1 MLCTNCGQLSADSS
15 RCEHCQAPLPDRQQT
30 PPYQNGPL
38 LDIHQLLHLWDSQ
51 IIELP
56 EFLERVQSKRDFYKE
71 SLGDLANLQVAEEVK
86 AEIAEELQVGRIGL
100 ESLLRALDEVENY
113 ARTASPHYR
122 EQALAAADSA
132 TKMLNRALQLNWQS
146 YSLLQESMEEMLE
159 LARRQMV

>member
-38 LDIHQLLHLWDSQ
+38 LDIHQLLDLWDSQ

-86 AEIAEELQVGRIGL
+86 AEIAEE
-100 ESLLRALDEVENY
+100 LRALDEVENY